1 MAMEPETMNDADINF
16 YFDPLC
22 PFAWMTSKWVRRS
35 PRSATTVDG
44 VICWM
49 LSWVI
54 EVLGVEGRGGAGAAR
69 TRTEHGRQ
77 AVGPLY
83 EAIGT
88 QAFDS
93 AAAAAPRPEQ
103 RGSREFVQPHPGHL
117 LRAARR
123 NRVFRAG
130 HQPAAQR
137 PGSGPA
143 VGGGGG
149 GGPGGPARRKPAPQ
163 EVGPRTA
170 RRPPPSTYWSAHIET
185 RGEQLP

>member
-22 PFAWMTSKWVRRS
+22 PFAWMTSKWV
-35 PRSATTVDG
+35 P
-44 VICWM
+44 
-49 LSWVI
+49 
-54 EVLGVEGRGGAGAAR
+54 GAAR

-103 RGSREFVQPHPGHL
+103 RGSREFVLPHPGHL

-130 HQPAAQR
+130 HQPVLPSDQEAVQLSR
-137 PGSGPA
+137 TRRTRHGGS
-143 VGGGGG
+143 
-149 GGPGGPARRKPAPQ
+149 
-163 EVGPRTA
+163 PR
-170 RRPPPSTYWSAHIET
+170 
-185 RGEQLP
+185 LKK